1 MQNDP
6 HIRALRAIAQ
16 IRQHLQAAYQ
26 AARELEAAVPP
37 KPLDRLSDHIGSVS
51 AAADWIREEV
61 EARAK
66 KKSAAI
72 QAPLAA

>member
-1 MQNDP
+1 MQDGA
-6 HIRALRAIAQ
+6 HTQALSALAKIRR
-16 IRQHLQAAYQ
+16 HLQAAYL

-61 EARAK
+61 EARAE
-66 KKSAAI
+66 KKS
-72 QAPLAA
+72 PLAA